1 MKPISFND
9 NTVQRVYNDYI
20 NRCTNFLK
28 GLPNEDKEECLMEIN
43 SYIFE
48 YLEANKEVDQ
58 MNSLLNILERLG
70 APEVTLKEFVAS
82 KKLNQAVKTFNP
94 VFIVQALYLNI
105 KNGIIYSI
113 LSILFFIIFALPIL
127 VILKLIYP
135 KSVGC
140 FVGDHSLYF
149 GVIDEHANTVEVLG
163 NGFIPVVILMG
174 IFLYYAIILTLKFK
188 NTKKKNK

>member
-1 MKPISFND
+1 MKPITFNN

-20 NRCTNFLK
+20 YRCTNFLK

-70 APEVTLKEFVAS
+70 APEETLKEFVAS
-82 KKLNQAVKTFNP
+82 KKVKQAVKTFNP
-94 VFIVQALYLNI
+94 IFLVQALYLNI
-105 KNGIIYSI
+105 KNGFIYSV
-113 LSILFFIIFALPIL
+113 LSVLFLIIFTLPFL

-140 FVGDHSLYF
+140 YVGEHSFYF
-149 GVIDEHANTVEVLG
+149 GFIDEHANTVEILG

-174 IFLYYAIILTLKFK
+174 LILYYAIILTLKFK
-188 NTKKKNK
+188 NKQKKNK